1 MWSLFCKLN
10 GQPVYKC
17 PTARCK
23 DKRMDMNYLD
33 HFKEICKIPHGSG
46 NTDAISEYLYNFA
59 IENGCRAKRDEHNN
73 LFIVKEAHP
82 DYRDC
87 PGVILQGHMDMVA
100 VKEPG
105 CTKDLKSEGLT
116 LYEEDGYLAA
126 KGTSLGGDDGIA
138 VAYIMDILTGDY
150 KAPRIEAIITDGEEI
165 GMVGATAL
173 DASDIA
179 ENITSNRMI
188 NIDQE
193 EEGIFVVSCA
203 GGIHAKIKVPTQKN
217 VVSGTRFRI
226 EVKGLKGGHSGIEIH
241 KKRGNAIK
249 LLADELCKLREHI
262 DFKLIEINGGEADNA
277 IPSNSYAD
285 IMLTNETNPILFN
298 EVKKLSG
305 EEFYFGTGEDV
316 DYATI
321 SVSMLEDQD
330 YIVFDDASTKR
341 VLGILKEM
349 KDGVIAMDE
358 NDPSFVQTSLNVGII
373 RTGEEEVE
381 TDILIR
387 SSIDAEKNAV
397 MFELCKLA
405 KKYDSLTDIDGD
417 YPGWA
422 YRSDSPLREKMVEVY
437 EKEYLCKPKCESIHA
452 GLECGIFASK
462 IEDLDCVSIG
472 PTIEKIHTTEE
483 RLNLESAD
491 RCFRFLIHVLEELK

>member
-1 MWSLFCKLN
+1 
-10 GQPVYKC
+10 
-17 PTARCK
+17 
-23 DKRMDMNYLD
+23 
-33 HFKEICKIPHGSG
+33 
-46 NTDAISEYLYNFA
+46 
-59 IENGCRAKRDEHNN
+59 
-73 LFIVKEAHP
+73 
-82 DYRDC
+82 
-87 PGVILQGHMDMVA
+87 MV
-100 VKEPG
+100 
-105 CTKDLKSEGLT
+105 
-116 LYEEDGYLAA
+116 
-126 KGTSLGGDDGIA
+126 
-138 VAYIMDILTGDY
+138 DILTGDY

-165 GMVGATAL
+165 GMVGATAF
-173 DASDIA
+173 DASDVSA
-179 ENITSNRMI
+179 NRMI

-203 GGIHAKIKVPTQKN
+203 GGIHAGIKIPTTKS
-217 VVSGTRFRI
+217 VEPGTRFRI
-226 EVKGLKGGHSGIEIH
+226 EIKGLKGGHSGIEIH

-277 IPSNSYAD
+277 IPSNCYAD
-285 IMLTNETNPILFN
+285 IMLTEGTNPILFN

-305 EEFYFGTGEDV
+305 EEFYFGTEDDM
-316 DYATI
+316 DYASI
-321 SVSMLEDQD
+321 SVTTMEDQD
-330 YIVFDDASTKR
+330 YIVFDDESTLR
-341 VLGILKEM
+341 VLNILREM

-358 NDPSFVQTSLNVGII
+358 NDPSFVQTSLNVGIV
-373 RTGEEEVE
+373 RTNEENVE
-381 TDILIR
+381 ADILIR

-422 YRSDSPLREKMVEVY
+422 YRTDSPLREMMVEAY

-462 IEDLDCVSIG
+462 IDGLDCVSIG

-483 RLNLESAD
+483 RLDLKSAD
-491 RCFRFLIHVLEELK
+491 SCFKFLIHVLEDLKC